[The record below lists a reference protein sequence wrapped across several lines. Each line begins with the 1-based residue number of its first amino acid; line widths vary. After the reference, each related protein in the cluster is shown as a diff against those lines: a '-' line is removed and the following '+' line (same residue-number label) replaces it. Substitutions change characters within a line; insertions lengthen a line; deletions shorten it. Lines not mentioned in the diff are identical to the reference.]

1 MTTLNRRAL
10 VGGLAASTLA
20 FSVRAGTV
28 TDTDVIIIGAGYAGI
43 SAARQLKA
51 LGIQAVI
58 LEARDRVGG
67 RAFTDTQSLGRKFD
81 KGPYWL
87 HNKATNPVV
96 PLAKAAGIGLTES
109 AYSNMAVFD
118 DGAIS
123 QAMTL
128 EKFNQAGE
136 AAERK
141 MLSPFARLKDRPLGS
156 VVSGADLGQKYIRN
170 VFAVEMG
177 DNPDL
182 VSLQGYYNL
191 EAGEDLVPATGMGG
205 LITSLSGG
213 LDIRLNCPVSRIA
226 WKEAH
231 GVTVEGPFGRL
242 TARKIIVT
250 VSTGVLAKGAMR
262 FDPALPLATQEAISN
277 LPMGAF
283 EKVGMMLSQPMPDL
297 PEYALV
303 NKYVE
308 QGKYH
313 ALLVTPDKQLV
324 TALLPS
330 PLSRELYAEGLPAV
344 HAFALDLFKNVVGN
358 KINVAMIA
366 NSDWH
371 RDPYAMGSYAYQ
383 TVGHAAARKGYSQ
396 PIEDRLFL
404 TGEAADDP
412 LALTVGG
419 AWRHAQKTAMRVSKA
434 LRAKAA

>member
-20 FSVRAGTV
+20 SSVHAGTV

-51 LGIQAVI
+51 LGIRAVI

-87 HNKATNPVV
+87 HHKATNPMV
-96 PLAKAAGIGLTES
+96 PIAKAAGIGLTES
-109 AYSNMAVFD
+109 AYTNMAVFD

-128 EKFNQAGE
+128 EKFIQAGE

-156 VVSGADLGQKYIRN
+156 IVPGTDLGQKYIRN

-191 EAGEDLVPATGMGG
+191 EAGEDLIPATGMGG
-205 LITSLSGG
+205 LIISLSDG
-213 LDIRLNCPVSRIA
+213 LDIRLNCPVSHVA

-231 GVTVEGPFGRL
+231 GVTAQGPFGRL

-283 EKVGMMLSQPMPDL
+283 EKVGMMLNQPMPDL

-313 ALLVTPDKQLV
+313 GLLVTPDKQLV
-324 TALLPS
+324 TAMLPS
-330 PLSRELYAEGLPAV
+330 PLSRELYAEGLPAL
-344 HAFALDLFKNVVGN
+344 HAFALELFKNVVGN

-371 RDPYAMGSYAYQ
+371 RDPFAMGSYAFQ

-434 LRAKAA
+434 LRVKAA